1 MKFLA
6 AIPFILGAALHAA
19 AQVSNATQAAEL
31 VADLKRAPTQIA
43 RLNILSNNKDWLF
56 DYNAGV
62 GTTKSAGG
70 NLTLANVANFPAL
83 FANGMAMAIGQ
94 MAPCGMNT
102 PHTHPRATEFLFLVN
117 GNMEAGFIE
126 ENGARFVTNTLTPG
140 QGTIFPK
147 GSIHYQ
153 INAGCE
159 PLTFVAA
166 LNDEDPGASQIAQ
179 RFFGLPPDVVAATLG
194 DVGVQEV
201 VGLATGI
208 PDSMAIGVDR
218 CLQKCNL
225 KRGQQTT
232 TEQQPRVDGN
242 AFPKS

>member
-1 MKFLA
+1 MKFFA

-19 AQVSNATQAAEL
+19 AQVSDATQAAQL
-31 VADLKRAPTQIA
+31 VADLKKAPTQVA
-43 RLNILSNNKDWLF
+43 RLNILKNNKDWLF

-62 GTTKSAGG
+62 GTTRSAGG
-70 NLTLANVANFPAL
+70 NLTVANVANFPAL

-94 MAPCGMNT
+94 LAPCGMNS

-126 ENGARFVTNTLTPG
+126 ENGARFVINTLTPG
-140 QGTIFPK
+140 QGTLFPK

-153 INAGCE
+153 INSGCE

-166 LNDEDPGASQIAQ
+166 LNDEDPGVSQIAQ

-194 DVGVQEV
+194 DVGIKEV
-201 VGLATGI
+201 VALATGI
-208 PDSMAIGVDR
+208 PDNLAIGVDR

-225 KRGQQTT
+225 KRGKQGTT
-232 TEQQPRVDGN
+232 QLQPRIDGN
-242 AFPKS
+242 AFP